1 MDNIKY
7 KIQSNESFDLVII
20 GNMTKDYL
28 NTCSNFQLGGPSLY
42 AGIAASKLGLKTLII
57 SNHTINKN
65 YFDKFPL
72 LDVLSLSMNSDTEF
86 VINYINN
93 QRKLVLTNRASNI
106 TLNLDN
112 KIKTK
117 MLMLAPVLD
126 EFELSIKDYFEYD
139 LSSLCIQGF
148 LRKNV
153 NRGMI
158 ELIEGKYCFNYQG
171 INIINC
177 SSEEISKL
185 CNENLFS
192 NFVEYISVTYGR
204 DGSTLIDK
212 YNKVTKYKNYNSNLL
227 TDPTGAGDV
236 FALYMLVF
244 YYRTNNINYAVE
256 IANCAASFV
265 VEGFGIS
272 SIPDLNSVEKR
283 LNEQK

>member
-28 NTCSNFQLGGPSLY
+28 NTCSDFQLGGPSLY

-72 LDVLSLSMNSDTEF
+72 LNILSLSVNSDTKF

-93 QRKLVLTNRASNI
+93 QRKLVLKNKASNI
-106 TLNLDN
+106 ILNLDN

-153 NRGMI
+153 NREMI
-158 ELIEGKYCFNYQG
+158 ELIEGKYCLNHQG

-212 YNKVTKYKNYNSNLL
+212 YNNVTKYKNYNSKLL

>member
-28 NTCSNFQLGGPSLY
+28 NTCSDFQLGGPSLY

-72 LDVLSLSMNSDTEF
+72 LDVLSLSVNSDTEF

-93 QRKLVLTNRASNI
+93 QRKLVLKNKASNI

-212 YNKVTKYKNYNSNLL
+212 YNNVTKYKNYNSKLL

-272 SIPDLNSVEKR
+272 TIPDLNSVEKR

>member
-1 MDNIKY
+1 MDNVKY

-72 LDVLSLSMNSDTEF
+72 LDVLSLSVNSDTEF

-93 QRKLVLTNRASNI
+93 QRKLVLKNKASNI

-117 MLMLAPVLD
+117 MLMLAPALD

-139 LSSLCIQGF
+139 LSSLCVQGF

-153 NRGMI
+153 NQGMI
-158 ELIEGKYCFNYQG
+158 ELIEGKYCLNYQG

-212 YNKVTKYKNYNSNLL
+212 YNNVTKYKNYNSKLL

-272 SIPDLNSVEKR
+272 SIPDLHSVEKR

>member
-28 NTCSNFQLGGPSLY
+28 NTCSDFQLGGPSLY

-93 QRKLVLTNRASNI
+93 QRKLVLKNKASNI

-126 EFELSIKDYFEYD
+126 EFELSIKD
-139 LSSLCIQGF
+139 I
-148 LRKNV
+148 K
-153 NRGMI
+153 I
-158 ELIEGKYCFNYQG
+158 
-171 INIINC
+171 
-177 SSEEISKL
+177 
-185 CNENLFS
+185 
-192 NFVEYISVTYGR
+192 
-204 DGSTLIDK
+204 
-212 YNKVTKYKNYNSNLL
+212 
-227 TDPTGAGDV
+227 
-236 FALYMLVF
+236 
-244 YYRTNNINYAVE
+244 
-256 IANCAASFV
+256 
-265 VEGFGIS
+265 
-272 SIPDLNSVEKR
+272 
-283 LNEQK
+283 

>member
-28 NTCSNFQLGGPSLY
+28 NTCSDFQLGGPSLY

-72 LDVLSLSMNSDTEF
+72 LDVLSLSVNSDTEF

-93 QRKLVLTNRASNI
+93 QRKLVLKNKASNI

-117 MLMLAPVLD
+117 MLMLAPALD

-158 ELIEGKYCFNYQG
+158 ELIEGKYCLNHQG

-212 YNKVTKYKNYNSNLL
+212 YNNVTKYKNYNSKLL

>member
-28 NTCSNFQLGGPSLY
+28 NTCSDFQLGGPSLY

-72 LDVLSLSMNSDTEF
+72 LDVLSLSVNSDTEF

-93 QRKLVLTNRASNI
+93 QRKLVLKNKASNI

-192 NFVEYISVTYGR
+192 NFVKYISVTYGR
-204 DGSTLIDK
+204 DGSALIDK
-212 YNKVTKYKNYNSNLL
+212 YNNVTKYKNYNSKLL

>member
-28 NTCSNFQLGGPSLY
+28 NTCSDFQLGGPSLY

-72 LDVLSLSMNSDTEF
+72 LDVLSLSVNSDTEF

-93 QRKLVLTNRASNI
+93 QRKLVLKNKASNI

-158 ELIEGKYCFNYQG
+158 ELIEGKYCLNHQG

-212 YNKVTKYKNYNSNLL
+212 YNNVTKYKNYNSKLL

-272 SIPDLNSVEKR
+272 TIPDLNSVEKR

>member
-28 NTCSNFQLGGPSLY
+28 NTCSDFQLGGPSLY

-72 LDVLSLSMNSDTEF
+72 LDVLSLSVNSDTEF

-93 QRKLVLTNRASNI
+93 QRKLVLKNKASNI

-153 NRGMI
+153 NREMI
-158 ELIEGKYCFNYQG
+158 ELIEGKYCLNHQG

-212 YNKVTKYKNYNSNLL
+212 YNKVTKYKNYNSKLL

>member
-72 LDVLSLSMNSDTEF
+72 LDVLSLSVNSDTEF

-93 QRKLVLTNRASNI
+93 QRKLVLKNKASNI

-126 EFELSIKDYFEYD
+126 DFELSIKDYFEYY

-153 NRGMI
+153 YRGMI

-265 VEGFGIS
+265 VEDFGIS
-272 SIPDLNSVEKR
+272 SIPDLLSVEKR
-283 LNEQK
+283 LNV

>member
-28 NTCSNFQLGGPSLY
+28 NTCSDFQLGGPSLY

-93 QRKLVLTNRASNI
+93 QRKLVLKNKASNI

-139 LSSLCIQGF
+139 LSSLCVQGF

-153 NRGMI
+153 NYGMI
-158 ELIEGKYCFNYQG
+158 ELIEGKYCLNHQG

-192 NFVEYISVTYGR
+192 NFVKYISVTYGR
-204 DGSTLIDK
+204 DGSALIDK
-212 YNKVTKYKNYNSNLL
+212 YNNVTKYKNYNSKLL

-272 SIPDLNSVEKR
+272 TIPDLNSVEKR

>member
-1 MDNIKY
+1 MEI
-7 KIQSNESFDLVII
+7 F
-20 GNMTKDYL
+20 KDYL
-28 NTCSNFQLGGPSLY
+28 NNCSDFQLGGPSLY

-57 SNHTINKN
+57 SNHTLNKN
-65 YFDKFPL
+65 YFDNFPL
-72 LDVLSLSMNSDTEF
+72 LNTLNISTKSDTEF
-86 VINYINN
+86 SINYINN
-93 QRKLVLTNRASNI
+93 QRKLELKNKAPKI
-106 TLNLDN
+106 ELNLNN

-117 MLMLAPVLD
+117 MLMLAPVLND
-126 EFELSIKDYFEYD
+126 FELSIKDYFEYD

-148 LRKNV
+148 LRKNI

-158 ELIEGKYCFNYQG
+158 ELIEDKYCLNFRG

-185 CNENLFS
+185 SKENLFS
-192 NFVEYISVTYGR
+192 NFVEYISVTYGP
-204 DGSTLIDK
+204 DGSSLIDK
-212 YNKVTKYKNYNSNLL
+212 YNNVTKYKNYNSRLL

-265 VEGFGIS
+265 VEDFGIS
-272 SIPDLNSVEKR
+272 SIPDLLSVEKR
-283 LNEQK
+283 LNV

>member
-28 NTCSNFQLGGPSLY
+28 NTCSDFQLGGPSLY

-93 QRKLVLTNRASNI
+93 QRKLVLKNKASNI

-153 NRGMI
+153 NREMI
-158 ELIEGKYCFNYQG
+158 ELIEGKYCLNHQG

-212 YNKVTKYKNYNSNLL
+212 YNNVTKYKNYNSKLL

>member
-28 NTCSNFQLGGPSLY
+28 NTCSDFQLGGPSLY

-93 QRKLVLTNRASNI
+93 QRKLVLKNKASNI

-139 LSSLCIQGF
+139 LSSLCVQGF

-153 NRGMI
+153 NQGMI
-158 ELIEGKYCFNYQG
+158 ELIEGNYCLNYQG

-192 NFVEYISVTYGR
+192 NFVKYISVTYGR
-204 DGSTLIDK
+204 DGSALIDK
-212 YNKVTKYKNYNSNLL
+212 YNNVTKYKNYNSKLL

>member
-28 NTCSNFQLGGPSLY
+28 NTCSDFQLGGPSLY

-93 QRKLVLTNRASNI
+93 QRKLVLKNKASNI

-212 YNKVTKYKNYNSNLL
+212 YNNVTKYKNYNSKLL

>member
-28 NTCSNFQLGGPSLY
+28 NTCSDFQLGGPSLY

-65 YFDKFPL
+65 YFDKFHL
-72 LDVLSLSMNSDTEF
+72 LNILSLSVNSDTKF

-93 QRKLVLTNRASNI
+93 QRKLVLKNKASNI

-153 NRGMI
+153 NQGMI
-158 ELIEGKYCFNYQG
+158 ELIEGKYCLNHQG

>member
-1 MDNIKY
+1 M
-7 KIQSNESFDLVII
+7 
-20 GNMTKDYL
+20 
-28 NTCSNFQLGGPSLY
+28 
-42 AGIAASKLGLKTLII
+42 
-57 SNHTINKN
+57 
-65 YFDKFPL
+65 
-72 LDVLSLSMNSDTEF
+72 
-86 VINYINN
+86 
-93 QRKLVLTNRASNI
+93 
-106 TLNLDN
+106 
-112 KIKTK
+112 
-117 MLMLAPVLD
+117 
-126 EFELSIKDYFEYD
+126 SIKDYFEYD
-139 LSSLCIQGF
+139 LSSLCVQGF

-153 NRGMI
+153 NQGMI
-158 ELIEGKYCFNYQG
+158 ELIEGKYCLNYQG

-192 NFVEYISVTYGR
+192 NFVKYISVTYGR
-204 DGSTLIDK
+204 DGSALIDK
-212 YNKVTKYKNYNSNLL
+212 YNNVTKYKNYNSKLL

>member
-28 NTCSNFQLGGPSLY
+28 NTCSDFQLGGPSLY

-72 LDVLSLSMNSDTEF
+72 LDVLSLSVNSDTEF

-93 QRKLVLTNRASNI
+93 QRKLVLKNRASNI

-192 NFVEYISVTYGR
+192 NFVKYISVTYGR
-204 DGSTLIDK
+204 DGSALIDK
-212 YNKVTKYKNYNSNLL
+212 YNNVTKYKNYNSKLL

>member
-57 SNHTINKN
+57 SNHTLNKN
-65 YFDKFPL
+65 YFDNFPL
-72 LDVLSLSMNSDTEF
+72 LNTLNISTKSDTEF
-86 VINYINN
+86 SINYINN
-93 QRKLVLTNRASNI
+93 QRKLELKNKAPKI
-106 TLNLDN
+106 ELNLNN

-117 MLMLAPVLD
+117 MLMLAPVLND
-126 EFELSIKDYFEYD
+126 FELSIKDYFEYD

-148 LRKNV
+148 LRKNI
-153 NRGMI
+153 NRGMV
-158 ELIEGKYCFNYQG
+158 ELIEDKYCLNFQG

-185 CNENLFS
+185 SKENLFS
-192 NFVEYISVTYGR
+192 NFVEYISVTYGP
-204 DGSTLIDK
+204 DGSSLIDK
-212 YNKVTKYKNYNSNLL
+212 YNNVTKYKNYNSRLL

-265 VEGFGIS
+265 VEDFGIS
-272 SIPDLNSVEKR
+272 SIPDLLSVEKR
-283 LNEQK
+283 LNV

>member
-7 KIQSNESFDLVII
+7 KIQLNESFDLVII

-28 NTCSNFQLGGPSLY
+28 NTCSDFQLGGPSLY

-72 LDVLSLSMNSDTEF
+72 LNILSLSVNSDTKF

-93 QRKLVLTNRASNI
+93 QRKLVLKNKASNI

-153 NRGMI
+153 NREMI
-158 ELIEGKYCFNYQG
+158 ELIEGKYCLNHQG

-212 YNKVTKYKNYNSNLL
+212 YNNVTKYKNYNSKLL

-272 SIPDLNSVEKR
+272 TIPDLNSVEKR